1 MVSSDESSSSDYYD
15 DQESSSGSSSSSSSS
30 ETTQNLEPMSSEVS
44 LELVEVRSGDGDP
57 EFDMMTIVPKNI
69 IFDASTGFVLGYRYR
84 TILKP

>member
-15 DQESSSGSSSSSSSS
+15 ERESSSGSSTSSSS
-30 ETTQNLEPMSSEVS
+30 ETTQNLQPMSSEVS
-44 LELVEVRSGDGDP
+44 LELIEVSGDEAT

-69 IFDASTGFVLGYRYR
+69 IFDSSTGFVLGYRYR